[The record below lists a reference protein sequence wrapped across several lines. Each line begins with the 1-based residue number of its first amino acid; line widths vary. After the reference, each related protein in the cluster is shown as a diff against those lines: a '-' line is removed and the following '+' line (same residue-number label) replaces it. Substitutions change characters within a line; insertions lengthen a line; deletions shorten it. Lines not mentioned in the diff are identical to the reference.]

1 VFPLV
6 RKARYGAT
14 DIETRPEGTADG
26 GGLVLPRLLRK
37 PVRHVM
43 RLHSTGILY
52 RPRTIAAAI
61 IVAVIAGGS
70 AYGIQSGLADRLIAQ
85 GTAFAGFKI
94 ADIDIN
100 GVKEVSRIDI
110 LTNIDLGTERSLFS
124 FDVFSA
130 RKALRQLPWVSE
142 ARVAKAYPDRLVID
156 IIERVPFAVW
166 QNKGELWLVER
177 DGHMIAPF
185 EERFAGLPL
194 VVGAGATG
202 NAAEF
207 IAKLGRHPEL
217 AALVKAYVRVGERR
231 WNLVLENGVT
241 ILLPEGREEEQL
253 AELARIDREQALLS
267 RDISEIDMR
276 LPDRLVVRLGEAAA
290 ERAKAAKDPTKKPG
304 KET

>member
-6 RKARYGAT
+6 RNARNGST

-26 GGLVLPRLLRK
+26 GGLVLPRFLRR
-37 PVRHVM
+37 PVRYFM
-43 RLHSTGILY
+43 RLHSSGILY
-52 RPRTIAAAI
+52 RPRTIAAAFL
-61 IVAVIAGGS
+61 IAAIASGS
-70 AYGIQSGLADRLIAQ
+70 AYGIQSGLVDRLIAQ
-85 GTAFAGFKI
+85 ATAFAGFKI

-156 IIERVPFAVW
+156 VVERVPFAVW

-194 VVGAGATG
+194 VVGAGAAG

-207 IAKLGRHPEL
+207 IAQLARHPEL
-217 AALVKAYVRVGERR
+217 AGQVKAHVRVGERR
-231 WNLVLENGVT
+231 WNIVLENGVT

-253 AELARIDREQALLS
+253 AELARFDREQALLS

-290 ERAKAAKDPTKKPG
+290 ERAKAATDPTKKPE